1 MNILLLGADGQ
12 VGQEL
17 NQTLQPLGVTVAW
30 GRQQL
35 DLTQLDSIQPAII
48 EQSPDIIVNAA
59 AYTAVDRAESEP
71 ELAYTING
79 KAPGKIARAATELGA
94 PLIHIST
101 DYVFAGDAST
111 PYQPTSDPGPL
122 GEYGRSKLA
131 GEEAIRAH
139 CDRHCIVRT
148 AWVYGAKGAGN
159 FVKTMLRLGRERT
172 ELRVVADQVGS
183 PTWSVDLAQ
192 AIASSL
198 PLLQD
203 PSSEARLSGNTSMQS
218 YPYGTYHYTN
228 SGVASWYDFAVAI
241 FEEAAQLSDLAI
253 EQVTPITTADYPTP
267 ARRPHYSVLDTS
279 TMSQLIGYTPPHW
292 RHSLR
297 SMLAELLAPGTE

>member
-17 NQTLQPLGVTVAW
+17 QQTLQPLGSVVAW

-35 DLTQLDSIQPAII
+35 DLSQLDTIQPAIA
-48 EQSPDIIVNAA
+48 QAKPDVIVNAA

-71 ELAYTING
+71 ELAHTING
-79 KAPGKIARAATELGA
+79 EAPGEIAKAAAALEAT
-94 PLIHIST
+94 LIHIST

-111 PYQPTSDPGPL
+111 PYQPTSVPGPL

-131 GEEAIRAH
+131 GEVAVRAH

-159 FVKTMLRLGRERT
+159 FVKTMLRLGKERS

-183 PTWSVDLAQ
+183 PTWSLDLAA
-192 AIASSL
+192 AIADSISHL
-198 PLLQD
+198 HPQIAEQST
-203 PSSEARLSGNTSMQS
+203 SSEQTD
-218 YPYGTYHYTN
+218 PYGTYHYTN

-241 FEEAAQLSDLAI
+241 FEEAAQFTDLAI
-253 EQVTPITTADYPTP
+253 ERVIPIPTADYPTP
-267 ARRPHYSVLDTS
+267 AHRPHYSVLDTGQ
-279 TMSQLIGYTPPHW
+279 MSQLLGHQPPHW

-297 SMLAELLAPGTE
+297 SMLAELLASGAG